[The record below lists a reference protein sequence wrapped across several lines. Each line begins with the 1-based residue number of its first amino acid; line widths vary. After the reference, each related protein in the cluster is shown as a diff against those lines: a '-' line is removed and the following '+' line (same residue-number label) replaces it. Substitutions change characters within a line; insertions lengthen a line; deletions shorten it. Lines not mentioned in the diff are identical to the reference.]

1 MTLSLPALADLS
13 AWRGMNAARF
23 ADEQQLRAQ
32 AIDVIALETAAR
44 TRLLERARDWVR
56 AVRRQGSGGL
66 LDRFLAE
73 FGLSSREGIAL
84 MCLAEAALRI
94 PDEATLDALIRDKLG
109 GTEWRRAGKED
120 GGSLFVN
127 ASTWALMLTG
137 RLLEP
142 DDDPA
147 DPETGLFA
155 ALRQRIRR
163 GGEPVVRQALLQAM
177 AILGRQFVMG
187 RDIDE
192 ALARSAKGEEARYR
206 HSFDML
212 GEAARTAED
221 AQRYFERYQHA
232 IAAVGR
238 AAASAKAGAKAG
250 ARAGARAGAGPID
263 GPGISIK
270 LSALHPRFEP
280 AHWSAVR
287 PALVARTL
295 ALAQAAA
302 QADIGLT
309 IDAEEASRLDLQ
321 LDVLTA
327 LCAEPALAGW
337 QGLGLALQAYQRRAL
352 DACRLLGELADR
364 HRRRLMVRL
373 VKGAYWD
380 TEIKLAQQL
389 GLPGY
394 PVFTRKVNTDL
405 NYLACARR
413 LFDHGERIYP
423 QFATHNAHSIAA
435 VLEIADGR
443 PFELQRLHGMGEAL
457 HAEVLER
464 TATPCRAYDPVG
476 SHDELLPYLVRR
488 LLENGANSSFVHRIA
503 DANQPVEQVVTD
515 PIELAATQHDAAHP
529 HIPAP
534 RDLYRPDRA
543 NSAGLDLSDP
553 AAVVTLYRAMDAAD
567 PSQREAAP
575 MLAADGDPK
584 SHQQVE
590 RRGTGPRA
598 ADDNRTDTRSPN
610 GSGET
615 PTARSGAASGAE
627 QIKTDGRQQPAAR
640 PLQSPADRR
649 RGIGHV
655 QDTNPAQVG
664 SAIAAAAAAF
674 PDWDLTPADQRA
686 RCLET
691 AADQLEAHLGELVA
705 LCCREAGKSI
715 PDGIAEVREA
725 ADFCRYYAARAREA
739 FAAPLELPG
748 PTGERN
754 QLSLHGRGVF
764 ACISPWNFPLAIFT
778 GQVAAALAAG
788 NTVVAKPAEQTPL
801 IAARALELLR
811 AAGIPDAAL
820 QLVPGDG
827 PSVGAPLVADP
838 RIAGVAFTGS
848 VATARAIN
856 RRLAER
862 DGPIVPLIAETGGQN
877 AMVVDASALPEQ
889 VVADVLQSSFQS
901 AGQRCSA
908 LRVLFIQEDV
918 AERLLTMLAGA
929 MAELRIGDPWDLATD
944 VGPVI
949 DAEAQQALA
958 AHCARMDREARL
970 IFRCP
975 LPPETAHGSFIAP
988 VAYQLDG
995 IEQLDGE
1002 VFGPVLHVVRYR
1014 ADALD
1019 EVIAA
1024 INATGFGLTF
1034 GVQSRIDS
1042 HINRLT
1048 AANRLGIRA
1057 GNRYVNR
1064 NMIGAI
1070 VGVQPFGG
1078 EGLSGTGPKAGGPHY
1093 LPRFAVE
1100 RSLSINTAAAGGN
1113 AALLSLDEDPPA
1125 TARGEI
1131 SG

>member
-1 MTLSLPALADLS
+1 MTPPLPALTDLS
-13 AWRGMNAARF
+13 AWSGMNADRF
-23 ADEQQLRAQ
+23 ADEQQLRAR
-32 AIDVIALETAAR
+32 AIDAIALNTPAR
-44 TRLLERARDWVR
+44 VRALDHARDWVR
-56 AVRRQGSGGL
+56 AVRRHGGGGL

-73 FGLSSREGIAL
+73 FGLSSRQGIAL

-94 PDEATLDALIRDKLG
+94 PDDATLDALIRDKLG
-109 GTEWRRAGKED
+109 GTDWRRGGKED

-163 GGEPVVRQALLQAM
+163 GGEPVVRQALRQAM

-187 RDIDE
+187 RNIDE
-192 ALARSAKGEEARYR
+192 ALARSVKGDEARYR

-221 AQRYFERYQHA
+221 AERYFERYQHA

-238 AAASAKAGAKAG
+238 AA
-250 ARAGARAGAGPID
+250 AGAGPID

-280 AHWSAVR
+280 GQWSLVR
-287 PALVARTL
+287 PELVARTL

-321 LDVLTA
+321 LDVLAA
-327 LCAEPALAGW
+327 LCAEPALSGW

-364 HRRRLMVRL
+364 HGRRLMVRL

-380 TEIKLAQQL
+380 TEIKLVQQL

-405 NYLACARR
+405 NYLACARC
-413 LFDHGERIYP
+413 LFDLGERVYR

-435 VLEIADGR
+435 VLEMADGR

-457 HAEVLER
+457 HAEVLEQ

-503 DANQPVEQVVTD
+503 DATQPVEQVVTD
-515 PIELAATQHDAAHP
+515 PVEVAEAQHDAPHP
-529 HIPAP
+529 RIPAP

-553 AAVVTLYRAMDAAD
+553 DALAALYRAMDSAD
-567 PSQREAAP
+567 ATQREAAP
-575 MLAADGDPK
+575 MLAVGTVPKATQRDGRRDAESAGADGSPT
-584 SHQQVE
+584 
-590 RRGTGPRA
+590 GTRIPSGPGA
-598 ADDNRTDTRSPN
+598 KRTA
-610 GSGET
+610 ET
-615 PTARSGAASGAE
+615 SAASGAE
-627 QIKTDGRQQPAAR
+627 DRTDHSRQPAAR
-640 PLQSPADRR
+640 RLQSPANRHR
-649 RGIGHV
+649 SIGHV
-655 QDTNPAQVG
+655 QDTDSAQVS

-674 PDWDLTPADQRA
+674 PGWDLTPADQRA
-686 RCLET
+686 HCLET

-725 ADFCRYYAARAREA
+725 ADFCRYYAARARET
-739 FAAPLELPG
+739 FAVPLELPG

-801 IAARALELLR
+801 IAARAVELLR

-820 QLVPGDG
+820 QLLPGDG

-918 AERLLTMLAGA
+918 AERLLAMLAGA

-970 IFRCP
+970 IFRCQ

-988 VAYQLDG
+988 VAYEIDG
-995 IEQLDGE
+995 IEQLGDE

-1019 EVIAA
+1019 AVIMA

-1034 GVQSRIDS
+1034 GVHSRIDR

-1048 AANRLGIRA
+1048 AADRPGIRA

-1070 VGVQPFGG
+1070 VGAQPFGG

-1113 AALLSLDEDPPA
+1113 AALLSLDEDPPS
-1125 TARGEI
+1125 TPYSENN
-1131 SG
+1131 

>member
-1 MTLSLPALADLS
+1 MPALTDLS
-13 AWRGMNAARF
+13 AWRDMNAARF
-23 ADEQQLRAQ
+23 ADEQQLRDR
-32 AIDVIALETAAR
+32 AIDAIAFETPAR
-44 TRLLERARDWVR
+44 ARVLERARDWVR
-56 AVRRQGSGGL
+56 AVRRRGDGGL

-73 FGLSSREGIAL
+73 FGLTSREGIAL

-94 PDEATLDALIRDKLG
+94 PDDATLDELIRDKLG
-109 GTEWRRAGKED
+109 GIEWRVGGQKG

-155 ALRQRIRR
+155 SLRQRIRR
-163 GGEPVVRQALLQAM
+163 GGEPLVRQAMRQAM

-192 ALARSAKGEEARYR
+192 ALARSKNGDEARYR

-212 GEAARTAED
+212 GEAARTADD

-232 IAAVGR
+232 IGVVGR
-238 AAASAKAGAKAG
+238 AA
-250 ARAGARAGAGPID
+250 AGAGPID

-280 AHWSAVR
+280 AQWPRVR
-287 PALVARTL
+287 PVVVARTL
-295 ALAQAAA
+295 ALARDAA
-302 QADIGLT
+302 QANIGLT
-309 IDAEEASRLDLQ
+309 MDAEEASRLDLQ
-321 LDVLTA
+321 LDVLAA
-327 LCAEPALAGW
+327 LCAEPALTDW

-352 DACRLLGELADR
+352 DACTLLGELADR
-364 HRRRLMVRL
+364 RGRRLMVRL

-380 TEIKLAQQL
+380 SEIKLAQQL

-405 NYLACARR
+405 NFLACARR
-413 LFDHGERIYP
+413 LFDLGERVYP

-435 VLEIADGR
+435 VLEMADGR

-457 HAEVLER
+457 HAEVLKH

-503 DANQPVEQVVTD
+503 DATQPLEQVVTD
-515 PIELAATQHDAAHP
+515 PIEVAATQHDARHP
-529 HIPAP
+529 RIPAP
-534 RDLYRPDRA
+534 RDLYRPDRV
-543 NSAGLDLSDP
+543 NSAGLDLGDP
-553 AAVVTLYRAMDAAD
+553 DAVAALYRAMDAAD
-567 PSQREAAP
+567 H
-575 MLAADGDPK
+575 
-584 SHQQVE
+584 HQVL
-590 RRGTGPRA
+590 R
-598 ADDNRTDTRSPN
+598 
-610 GSGET
+610 
-615 PTARSGAASGAE
+615 
-627 QIKTDGRQQPAAR
+627 
-640 PLQSPADRR
+640 
-649 RGIGHV
+649 V
-655 QDTNPAQVG
+655 QDATPAQVS
-664 SAIAAAAAAF
+664 SAIAAAADAF
-674 PDWDLTPADQRA
+674 PAWDLTPAVRRA
-686 RCLET
+686 QCLET

-739 FAAPLELPG
+739 FAAPLEFPG

-764 ACISPWNFPLAIFT
+764 VCISPWNFPLAIFV

-801 IAARALELLR
+801 IAARAVELLR
-811 AAGIPDAAL
+811 TAGIAEAAL

-877 AMVVDASALPEQ
+877 AMVVDSSALPEQ
-889 VVADVLQSSFQS
+889 VITDVLQSSFQS

-918 AERLLTMLAGA
+918 AERMLTMLAGA
-929 MAELRIGDPWDLATD
+929 MAELRIGAPWDLATD

-949 DAEAQQALA
+949 DADAQQALA

-970 IFRCP
+970 IYRCP
-975 LPPETAHGSFIAP
+975 LPPETASGSFIAP
-988 VAYQLDG
+988 VAYEIDG
-995 IEQLDGE
+995 IEQLEDE
-1002 VFGPVLHVVRYR
+1002 VFGPVPHVVRYR

-1024 INATGFGLTF
+1024 INGTGFGLTF
-1034 GVQSRIDS
+1034 GVHSRIDR
-1042 HINRLT
+1042 HINLLT
-1048 AANRLGIRA
+1048 AADRAGIRA

-1064 NMIGAI
+1064 NMIGAV

-1100 RSLSINTAAAGGN
+1100 RVRSFNTAATGGD
-1113 AALLSLDEDPPA
+1113 AALLSLDEDPSS
-1125 TARGEI
+1125 TSRTEV

>member
-1 MTLSLPALADLS
+1 MTLPLPALTEIP
-13 AWRGMNAARF
+13 AWSSVNASRF
-23 ADEQQLRAQ
+23 ADEQQLRAH
-32 AIDVIALETAAR
+32 AIDAIALESPAR
-44 TRLLERARDWVR
+44 ARVLERARSWVH
-56 AVRRQGSGGL
+56 AVRRHGRTGL

-73 FGLSSREGIAL
+73 FGLTSREGIAL

-94 PDEATLDALIRDKLG
+94 PDDATLDALIRDKLG
-109 GTEWRRAGKED
+109 GTEWRRGGHAD
-120 GGSLFVN
+120 GGSLFIN

-147 DPETGLFA
+147 DPETGLLA
-155 ALRQRIRR
+155 ALRQRVRR
-163 GGEPVVRQALLQAM
+163 GGEPLVRKALRQAM
-177 AILGRQFVMG
+177 TILGHQFVMG

-192 ALARSAKGEEARYR
+192 ALARSAKGDEARCR

-221 AQRYFERYQHA
+221 AERYFARYQHA

-238 AAASAKAGAKAG
+238 AA
-250 ARAGARAGAGPID
+250 AGAGPID

-280 AHWSAVR
+280 AQWSRVR
-287 PALVARTL
+287 PELVARTL
-295 ALAQAAA
+295 ELAQAAA
-302 QADIGLT
+302 AAKIGLT

-321 LDVLTA
+321 LDVVAA
-327 LCAEPALAGW
+327 LCAEPGLGGW
-337 QGLGLALQAYQRRAL
+337 QGLGIALQAYQRRAL
-352 DACRLLGELADR
+352 DACALLGKLADR
-364 HRRRLMVRL
+364 RGRGLMVRL

-389 GLPGY
+389 GLPSY

-413 LFDHGERIYP
+413 LFDLGDRIYP

-435 VLEIADGR
+435 VLEVANGR
-443 PFELQRLHGMGEAL
+443 AFELQRLHGMGEAL
-457 HAEVLER
+457 HAEVLDQ
-464 TATPCRAYDPVG
+464 TGTPCRAYDPVG

-503 DANQPVEQVVTD
+503 DASQPVEQVVTD
-515 PIELAATQHDAAHP
+515 PVEVAASQPEAPHP
-529 HIPAP
+529 RIPAP
-534 RDLYRPDRA
+534 SDLYRPDRA
-543 NSAGLDLSDP
+543 NSAGRDLSDP
-553 AAVVTLYRAMDAAD
+553 AAVATLYRAMDSAD
-567 PSQREAAP
+567 VPLREAVP
-575 MLAADGDPK
+575 MVAAAASSKTNQRDRQRGAG
-584 SHQQVE
+584 SH
-590 RRGTGPRA
+590 
-598 ADDNRTDTRSPN
+598 
-610 GSGET
+610 
-615 PTARSGAASGAE
+615 GAASSGAE
-627 QIKTDGRQQPAAR
+627 TRSAAGPDETRRAPSSSASGVDDRSSRSRQPAVRA
-640 PLQSPADRR
+640 LQPPADHRR
-649 RGIGHV
+649 TVGQV
-655 QDTNPAQVG
+655 QDALPEQV
-664 SAIAAAAAAF
+664 SAAIAAAAAAF
-674 PDWDLTPADQRA
+674 PAWDRAPADQRA
-686 RCLET
+686 QCLEA
-691 AADQLEAHLGELVA
+691 AADQLEAHLGEFVA

-725 ADFCRYYAARAREA
+725 ADFCRYYAARARES

-764 ACISPWNFPLAIFT
+764 VCISPWNFPLAIFT

-801 IAARALELLR
+801 IAARAVELLR
-811 AAGIPDAAL
+811 AAGVPNAAL
-820 QLVPGDG
+820 QLLPGDG

-848 VATARAIN
+848 IATARAIN
-856 RRLAER
+856 RQLAER
-862 DGPIVPLIAETGGQN
+862 DGPVVPLIAETGGQN

-889 VVADVLQSSFQS
+889 VIGDVLQSSFQS

-908 LRVLFIQEDV
+908 LRVLYIQEDV
-918 AERLLTMLAGA
+918 AERMLTMLAGA
-929 MAELRIGDPWDLATD
+929 MAALQIGDPWDLATD

-949 DAEAQQALA
+949 DTDAQQALA

-970 IFRCP
+970 IYRCS
-975 LPPETAHGSFIAP
+975 LPPETDHGSFVAP
-988 VAYQLDG
+988 VAYELDN

-1002 VFGPVLHVVRYR
+1002 VFGPVLHVIRYR

-1024 INATGFGLTF
+1024 INGTGFGLTF
-1034 GVQSRIDS
+1034 GIHSRIDH
-1042 HINRLT
+1042 HIRRLT
-1048 AANRLGIRA
+1048 GSDQPGVRA

-1064 NMIGAI
+1064 NMIGAV

-1100 RSLSINTAAAGGN
+1100 RALSVNTAAAGGN
-1113 AALLSLDEDPPA
+1113 AALLSLDEDPPSA
-1125 TARGEI
+1125 PDTAAA
-1131 SG
+1131 S